1 MREIGG
7 GDGDDEEEATGTF
20 YTLLLLRWRVGV
32 GVGVVVDAMACRV
45 VVSDVWNN
53 RRNAAK
59 NATREQ
65 GAGGSRDPSFTADM
79 TAV

>member
-7 GDGDDEEEATGTF
+7 GDGDYEEEATGAF

-32 GVGVVVDAMACRV
+32 GVVVDAMSCRV